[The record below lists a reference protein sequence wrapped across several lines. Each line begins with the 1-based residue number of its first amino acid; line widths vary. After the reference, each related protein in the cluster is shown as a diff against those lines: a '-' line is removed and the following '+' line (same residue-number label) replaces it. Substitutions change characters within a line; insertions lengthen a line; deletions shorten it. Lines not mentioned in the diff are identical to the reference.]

1 MEKRKGLAVTG
12 DRVSGPG
19 TLRPHVRMGGIG
31 THLARV
37 VKVCRGRRG
46 AEFEFEHASESMPH
60 LRFLSA
66 VASIPSCHRYVATVR
81 FDSIIFFK
89 YFSLYSPLLLC
100 VQRNTL
106 SPGIFNTVDH
116 SLVGTLLVFKSLF
129 S

>member
-1 MEKRKGLAVTG
+1 MEKRKGLAVMG

-31 THLARV
+31 THLARA

-46 AEFEFEHASESMPH
+46 AEFDFEHASMPR

-66 VASIPSCHRYVATVR
+66 VASMPSCHRYVATVR
-81 FDSIIFFK
+81 INYHFFK

-106 SPGIFNTVDH
+106 SPGIFNTADH

-129 S
+129 F